1 MGLRRLSERL
11 VPTVLSATLLLFA
24 GPVAPAHA
32 DSPEDALTAL
42 VMGGTF
48 MPTPS
53 QRWQEAIV
61 SDYIDP
67 ATGGT
72 YTPVTVPYPAS
83 GASTSIPTGL
93 ANLQAAMAQQPDGR
107 PYLVS
112 GYSQSAQIAVL
123 EKINL
128 MQSGQPAP
136 DVTFFLL
143 GSGNR
148 PNGGFLERFEG
159 LVIPGMPGLD
169 FNGAEPTNGG
179 IATIDVTAQYD
190 ANSDFPQFPINLV
203 ADFNALLGFIYTHGG
218 YGGGPLPQLVPAVW
232 PPSEPMT
239 GPFVDEYVLGSTE
252 IVKQITGDTTFYF
265 IPTAELPLL
274 SPLRTLGVP
283 ESWLDVVQPALRVIV
298 EAGYD
303 RSVPFGEPTPA
314 QLIPTLD
321 PVTFALQ
328 FAQASVQGAVNALNL
343 LGLDLPGYAE
353 LMGLFDD
360 ARAWSADEIGAPYA
374 QVASWLNDYINP
386 FTAFTAIAGPI
397 GEAVQLLF
405 DVTGVQE
412 YLLDPALGLIGTL
425 GGLVTS

>member
-1 MGLRRLSERL
+1 M
-11 VPTVLSATLLLFA
+11 
-24 GPVAPAHA
+24 APAQA
-32 DSPEDALTAL
+32 DSAQDALPAL
-42 VMGGTF
+42 IMGGTF
-48 MPTPS
+48 MPTPN
-53 QRWQEAIV
+53 QRWQDAIV
-61 SDYIDP
+61 TDYIDP
-67 ATGGT
+67 ATGSV
-72 YTPVTVPYPAS
+72 YQPVMVPYPAS

-93 ANLQAAMAQQPDGR
+93 ANLQAAMAQQPLGQ

-112 GYSQSAQIAVL
+112 GYSQGAQIAVL

-128 MQSGQPAP
+128 MQSDRVPP

-159 LVIPGMPGLD
+159 LVIPGMPGFD

-179 IATIDVTAQYD
+179 IDTFDVSAQYD

-203 ADFNALLGFIYTHGG
+203 ADLNALLGFIYTHGG
-218 YGGGPLPQLVPAVW
+218 YGGGPLPAPVGLVW
-232 PPSEPMT
+232 PPSEPMS
-239 GPFVDEYVLGSTE
+239 GPYVDEYVLGATD
-252 IVKQITGDTTFYF
+252 IVRQVTGDTTFYF
-265 IPTAELPLL
+265 IPTAQLPLL
-274 SPLRTLGVP
+274 SPLRTLGIP
-283 ESWLDVVQPALRVIV
+283 ESWLDVVQPALRVMV

-303 RSVPFGEPTPA
+303 RTVPFGEPTPA

-328 FAQASVQGAVNALNL
+328 FAQSSVQGADNALNL
-343 LGLDLPGYAE
+343 FGLDLPGYAE

-360 ARAWSADEIGAPYA
+360 ARAWSAEEIGVPYA
-374 QVASWLNDYINP
+374 QAASWLNDYLNP

-405 DVTGVQE
+405 AVTGVQE
-412 YLLDPALGLIGTL
+412 YLLDPVLGLIGTL

>member
-328 FAQASVQGAVNALNL
+328 FAQASVQGADNALNL
-343 LGLDLPGYAE
+343 IGLDLPGYAE

-405 DVTGVQE
+405 DVTGVQA

>member
-1 MGLRRLSERL
+1 MGLRRLAERFL
-11 VPTVLSATLLLFA
+11 PMLLCGATVLFGS
-24 GPVAPAHA
+24 PVAPAHA
-32 DSPEDALTAL
+32 DAPDDALTAL
-42 VMGGTF
+42 IMGGTF
-48 MPTPS
+48 MPTPN
-53 QRWQEAIV
+53 QRWQDAIV
-61 SDYIDP
+61 ADYIDP
-67 ATGGT
+67 ATGDT
-72 YTPVTVPYPAS
+72 YTPVMVPYPAS

-93 ANLQAAMAQQPDGR
+93 ANLQAAMAQQPHSQ

-128 MQSGQPAP
+128 MQSDQLPP

-169 FNGAEPTNGG
+169 FNGAEPTDGG
-179 IATIDVTAQYD
+179 FATIDVTAQYD
-190 ANSDFPQFPINLV
+190 ANADFPQFPINLV
-203 ADFNALLGFIYTHGG
+203 ADLNALLGFIYVHGG
-218 YGGGPLPQLVPAVW
+218 YGDGPLPQPVPAVW
-232 PPSEPMT
+232 PPSQPLT
-239 GPFVDEYVLGSTE
+239 GPYVDEYVLGSTD
-252 IVKQITGDTTFYF
+252 IVKQITGDTSFYF

-283 ESWLDVVQPALRVIV
+283 ESWLDIVQPALRVII

-321 PVTFALQ
+321 PATFLIQ
-328 FAQASVQGAVNALNL
+328 FAQASVQGADNALNL
-343 LGLDLPGYAE
+343 VGLDLPGYSD

-360 ARAWSADEIGAPYA
+360 AGAWSAEQIGFPYA
-374 QVASWLNDYINP
+374 QVVSWLNDYINP

-397 GEAVQLLF
+397 GETIQLLL
-405 DVTGVQE
+405 DVTGVQQ

>member
-1 MGLRRLSERL
+1 M
-11 VPTVLSATLLLFA
+11 PTVLSATLLLFA

>member
-1 MGLRRLSERL
+1 MGLRRLSERFL
-11 VPTVLSATLLLFA
+11 PMLLCGATVLFA
-24 GPVAPAHA
+24 APVAPARA
-32 DSPEDALTAL
+32 DVPEDALTAL
-42 VMGGTF
+42 IMGGTF

-53 QRWQEAIV
+53 QRWQNAIV
-61 SDYIDP
+61 TDYIDP

-72 YTPVTVPYPAS
+72 YTPVMVPYPAS

-93 ANLQAAMAQQPDGR
+93 ANLQAAMAQQPEGQ

-128 MQSGQPAP
+128 MESGLPAP

-159 LVIPGMPGLD
+159 LVIPGAPGLN

-179 IATIDVTAQYD
+179 ITTIDVTAQYD
-190 ANSDFPQFPINLV
+190 ANADYPQFPINLV
-203 ADFNALLGFIYTHGG
+203 ANLNSLLGFIYTHGG
-218 YGGGPLPQLVPAVW
+218 YGSGPLPELVPAVW
-232 PPSEPMT
+232 PPTEPMT
-239 GPFVDEYVLGSTE
+239 GPYVDEYVLGSTD
-252 IVKQITGDTTFYF
+252 IVKQVTGDTTFYF

-321 PVTFALQ
+321 PITFALQ
-328 FAQASVQGAVNALNL
+328 FAQASVQGTDNALNL
-343 LGLDLPGYAE
+343 FGLDLPGYTE

-360 ARAWSADEIGAPYA
+360 ARAWSADEIGVPYA
-374 QVASWLNDYINP
+374 QVVSWLNDVINP

-412 YLLDPALGLIGTL
+412 YLLDPVLGLVGTL

>member
-1 MGLRRLSERL
+1 MGLRRLSER
-11 VPTVLSATLLLFA
+11 VLPAALCATTLLFVA
-24 GPVAPAHA
+24 PVAPAHA
-32 DSPEDALTAL
+32 DSPQDALPAL
-42 VMGGTF
+42 IMGGTF
-48 MPTPS
+48 MPTPN
-53 QRWQEAIV
+53 QRWQDAIV
-61 SDYIDP
+61 TDYIDP
-67 ATGGT
+67 ATGGV
-72 YTPVTVPYPAS
+72 YQPVMVPYPAS

-93 ANLQAAMAQQPDGR
+93 ANLQAAMAQQPLDQ

-128 MQSGQPAP
+128 MQSDRVPP

-159 LVIPGMPGLD
+159 LVIPGMPGFD

-179 IATIDVTAQYD
+179 IDTFDVSAQYD

-203 ADFNALLGFIYTHGG
+203 ADLNALLGFIYTHGG
-218 YGGGPLPQLVPAVW
+218 YGGGPLPDPVGLVW

-239 GPFVDEYVLGSTE
+239 GPYVDEYVLGATD
-252 IVKQITGDTTFYF
+252 IVRQVTGDTTFYF
-265 IPTAELPLL
+265 IPTAQLPLL

-283 ESWLDVVQPALRVIV
+283 ESWLEIVQPALRVIV

-303 RSVPFGEPTPA
+303 RTVPFGEPTPA

-328 FAQASVQGAVNALNL
+328 FAQASVQGADNALNL
-343 LGLDLPGYAE
+343 FGLDLPGYAE

-360 ARAWSADEIGAPYA
+360 ARAWSADEIGVPYA
-374 QVASWLNDYINP
+374 QAVSWLNDYLNP

-397 GEAVQLLF
+397 GEAIQLLF

>member
-328 FAQASVQGAVNALNL
+328 FAQASVQGADNALNL
-343 LGLDLPGYAE
+343 IGLDLPGYAE

-374 QVASWLNDYINP
+374 QVVSWLNDYINP

-405 DVTGVQE
+405 DVTGVQA